1 MESVAECMIDEIF
14 MRHGSPEILVSDRGS
29 PFVNSLMKQLCSLL
43 KIKKVTTAPYNP
55 RADGLAENAVKTTKD
70 MLSSYVNVMQDD
82 WDEYLSIVAHYY
94 RTTVNEATGMTPY
107 FLLHGRECRHPD
119 QQWIQQHTAL
129 PSSNDYV
136 YDYAVAMETLWEV
149 IGLKEYEHAK
159 EVTKKSYAK
168 AKRFKSLSVGDKVM
182 MKRVPARFFTSEEN
196 QKSKIRKAFQDK
208 FTGPYEI
215 LKKISPVTYIINVN
229 GEDIPIAYK
238 NLIKTSS
245 RATVEQAKIEKKQ
258 RQRKKKN

>member
-1 MESVAECMIDEIF
+1 
-14 MRHGSPEILVSDRGS
+14 
-29 PFVNSLMKQLCSLL
+29 MKQLCSLL

-94 RTTVNEATGMTPY
+94 RTTVNEATDQTPY
-107 FLLHGRECRHPD
+107 FMLHGRQCRHPD

-129 PSSNDYV
+129 PSLNDYV
-136 YDYAVAMETLWEV
+136 YDFAVAMETLWEI
-149 IGLKEYEHAK
+149 IGLKEYEKAK

-168 AKRFKSLSVGDKVM
+168 VKRFHSLKVGDQVM
-182 MKRVPARFFTSEEN
+182 MKRIAARFFTNEDN

-208 FTGPYEI
+208 YTGPYTI

-238 NLIKTSS
+238 NLIKVSS
-245 RATVEQAKIEKKQ
+245 RMTAGKDNLDKKTNK
-258 RQRKKKN
+258 QRKKKN